1 MPLNFQFRSGS
12 GSATQIYS
20 NEWEWEC
27 HSKNKGVLNLLLMT
41 INKAP
46 LLKVFWTKKYP
57 LQKEVFLKYFAC
69 TKKPLLALLVVYILY
84 LIGA

>member
-27 HSKNKGVLNLLLMT
+27 HSKNKGVLNPLKFSICLKSLSILIQKSFKADFYIELDAKNRDGNTAFRIET
-41 INKAP
+41 I
-46 LLKVFWTKKYP
+46 
-57 LQKEVFLKYFAC
+57 
-69 TKKPLLALLVVYILY
+69 
-84 LIGA
+84 